1 MTKDVKYLALDGAH
15 NALDYLFQSL
25 VFLAQVEQNLF
36 YLKWFVIS
44 FHSAVYGFMLLVLQA
59 KDHSLI
65 YEVLPGHLGG
75 KKKQNG
81 FDPLEGKLISFT
93 AAYKYLKNSTKMN
106 GKPFPA
112 TNQQSI
118 CITELNNK
126 LRSQMVHFKPMVW
139 ASESWYPARVCQPLL
154 DLLRFCI
161 KDDGVHLDKSEKNSA
176 LAYLESIDK
185 LLIKHAE

>member
-1 MTKDVKYLALDGAH
+1 MAKKDKYLILDEAH
-15 NALDYLFQSL
+15 NALDYLVQSL

-36 YLKWFVIS
+36 YLKWFIIS
-44 FHSAVYGFMLLVLQA
+44 FHSAVYSFMLLVLQA

-75 KKKQNG
+75 KKKQSG

-93 AAYKYLKNSTKMN
+93 TAYKYLKNSTKMN
-106 GKPFPA
+106 DKPFLA
-112 TNQQSI
+112 TNQHDN

-126 LRSQMVHFKPMVW
+126 LRNQMVHFKPMVW

-154 DLLRFCI
+154 GLLRFCI
-161 KDDGVHLDKSEKNSA
+161 KDTGVRLDKSEKESA
-176 LAYLESIDK
+176 LAYLESIDR